1 MKTLIA
7 TAAIALSVTAPVYAE
22 SAAELF
28 ALSND
33 SAAERIL
40 GETSVGDFTG
50 AQLKFALN
58 ESPAEMNL
66 NFDRD
71 GDVTRSNAAQA
82 FFALNNDSAAE
93 RVVK

>member
-1 MKTLIA
+1 MKTFIA
-7 TAAIALSVTAPVYAE
+7 SLAIALSVSAPVYAE

-40 GETSVGDFTG
+40 GNTSVGDVAG
-50 AQLKFALN
+50 AQVKFALN
-58 ESPAEMNL
+58 DSPAEMNL
-66 NFDRD
+66 NFAKDR
-71 GDVTRSNAAQA
+71 DVTRSNAAQA

-93 RVVK
+93 RSVN

>member
-1 MKTLIA
+1 MKTIITL
-7 TAAIALSVTAPVYAE
+7 AALALTPVAASAE

-33 SAAERIL
+33 SAAERIVS
-40 GETSVGDFTG
+40 ETSIGDVDFVQG
-50 AQLKFALN
+50 KFALN

-66 NFDRD
+66 NQAS
-71 GDVTRSNAAQA
+71 DVTRGTAAQA

-93 RVVK
+93 RIVR

>member
-7 TAAIALSVTAPVYAE
+7 TVAIALSVTAPAVAE

-33 SAAERIL
+33 SAAERII
-40 GETSVGDFTG
+40 GDTSVGDIPG
-50 AQLKFALN
+50 ARVKFSLN

-66 NFDRD
+66 NFERD
-71 GDVTRSNAAQA
+71 GNVTRTAQAQA
-82 FFALNNDSAAE
+82 FFALNNESAAE
-93 RVVK
+93 RFVN

>member
-1 MKTLIA
+1 MKNIVAIIAVSLA
-7 TAAIALSVTAPVYAE
+7 TAAPVYAE

-33 SAAERIL
+33 SAAERIVRD
-40 GETSVGDFTG
+40 TSVGDVDG
-50 AQLKFALN
+50 AQVKFSLN

-93 RVVK
+93 RIVK

>member
-1 MKTLIA
+1 MKTLIVS
-7 TAAIALSVTAPVYAE
+7 AIVALSAAPVYAE

-33 SAAERIL
+33 SAAERIVH
-40 GETSVGDFTG
+40 ETSVGDIEA

-58 ESPAEMNL
+58 KSTAEMNL

-71 GDVTRSNAAQA
+71 GNVTRSNAAQA

-93 RVVK
+93 RIVN

>member
-7 TAAIALSVTAPVYAE
+7 TVAIALSVSAPVYAE

-33 SAAERIL
+33 SAAERIV
-40 GETSVGDFTG
+40 GETSVGDISG
-50 AQLKFALN
+50 ARVTFAQN

-66 NFDRD
+66 NFDRS
-71 GDVTRSNAAQA
+71 GDVTRSAQAQA